1 MLGEAAPLIGRQW
14 PSLDLRAGALPCRL
28 AGGEP
33 EYLLL
38 RRHGHAGWAIPKGHL
53 MAFRGIGEAAQLEAW
68 QEAGVHGVVGY
79 QSIGSYIHLKAS
91 MLQGRRS
98 EAVEV
103 IVFPL
108 EVVSVESQW
117 PEMDIRERR
126 WARAAEAPTLVASE
140 KLRDII
146 MEFAPTAIPAVA

>member
-1 MLGEAAPLIGRQW
+1 MPGDTERLIGRQW
-14 PSLDLRAGALPCRL
+14 PSLDLRAGALPYRL
-28 AGGEP
+28 AGGEF
-33 EYLLL
+33 EYLLM
-38 RRHGHAGWAIPKGHL
+38 RRHGQAGWAIPKGHL
-53 MAFRGIGEAAQLEAW
+53 MAFRGIGEAARLEAW
-68 QEAGVHGVVGY
+68 QEAGVRGAVGD

-108 EVVSVESQW
+108 EVASLESQW

-126 WARAAEAPTLVASE
+126 WARAAEAPALVASE

-146 MEFAPTAIPAVA
+146 LGFAPAAIPAVA